1 MSTTRTRAEIIADN
15 NKRKERILNVL
26 NVAENYYA
34 QKGDENTVKN
44 IQVQKKNLEENK
56 FSIVVVGEFSAGK
69 STLLNAMM
77 GRRMLPSFTQET
89 TATVN
94 FLRGKNEA
102 PNNEPGIV
110 YYNDGTHKVLP
121 DTELKTIEKFVSTR
135 GEDVANK
142 VNHLDIYLDS
152 KFLKDGATLIDSPGL
167 NGIAKGHK
175 EITENQIK
183 RSNASIF
190 VLNGGQP
197 GSETDFIALRNL
209 RENINKIFI
218 VLNKIDMIKEDEEE
232 TVDSVIDGV
241 KKNYKKEFPEVTEE
255 PVIYPVSARRALKER
270 EEAKGN
276 VEDAEKMDEFESA
289 LFEFMS
295 SDKKYVEQLRSPI
308 KQVDNFLSASI
319 QELNENKEVLEAKT
333 DSDEIHQKIV
343 KLTEEI
349 EVDRSTNRDVQRE
362 IANKLNIVFKDVTN
376 TLRVDV
382 EKYIESSLQRLE
394 DYEDTEAL
402 EEYVSGFE
410 SSFTRKLRSVTE
422 NSKEELQS
430 SIEDI
435 VREQYVERSL
445 ELSEKLDDIN
455 IFSEIKPNEKFELPT
470 DFGEVGLSKM
480 QDERAKL
487 EEKIDQLKQQANN
500 ASDNLSKIR
509 GRKREQEKLEEE
521 LRIKEQSLERF
532 EQSMIR
538 NRPRV
543 LHSIEEEFEE
553 QERGGIIGWAGDIL
567 FGKKVVPVTRNV
579 VDDSERRQYEDENRK
594 RADEKRKEILEIRR
608 RNRSSNSLEEEY
620 EVAGTQAK
628 RADAELRQAQEEW
641 IRLVEEQKDKL
652 NEQGKRQLRKLKRLF
667 EDYCTDTLSN
677 VLQSTKKNMRSAKK
691 EYAKLIDELINANIE
706 QKIKNKKKHLENLE
720 TQLQSSEDERN
731 AQLAKVEEEL
741 VQLNEMLEQV
751 NDVKAEVE
759 SIRPE
764 SAM

>member
-1 MSTTRTRAEIIADN
+1 MNTRTRAEIVADN

-26 NVAENYYA
+26 NAAENYYA

-110 YYNDGTHKVLP
+110 YYNDGSHEVLP
-121 DTELKTIEKFVSTR
+121 DTELETIEKFVSTK
-135 GEDVANK
+135 GEDVAST
-142 VNHLDIYLDS
+142 VNHLDVYLDS
-152 KFLKDGATLIDSPGL
+152 EFLKDGVMLVDSPGL
-167 NGIAKGHK
+167 NGVAEGHK

-183 RSNASIF
+183 QSNASIF
-190 VLNGGQP
+190 MFDATRP
-197 GSETDFIALRNL
+197 GSKTDFDTLGNL
-209 RENINKIFI
+209 RENVNKIFI
-218 VLNKIDMIKEDEEE
+218 LLNKVDMIKEDEGE
-232 TVDSVIDGV
+232 TVDSVIEGV
-241 KKNYKKEFPEVTEE
+241 KKNYKKMFPEVTEE
-255 PVIYPVSARRALKER
+255 PEIYPVSAGTALR
-270 EEAKGN
+270 NRQKGIN
-276 VEDAEKMDEFESA
+276 EDEYLDKFESA

-308 KQVDNFLSASI
+308 KQVDSFLSTSI
-319 QELNENKEVLEAKT
+319 QELNENKEALESKT
-333 DSDEIHQKIV
+333 DSDEIHQKIA

-349 EVDRSTNRDVQRE
+349 EADRSANRDAQRE
-362 IANKLNIVFKDVTN
+362 IANKLNVMFKDVTN
-376 TLRVDV
+376 TFRVDV

-394 DYEDTEAL
+394 DYEDIKDL
-402 EEYVSGFE
+402 EDYVSGFE
-410 SSFTRKLRSVTE
+410 SSFTRKLRSITE
-422 NSKEELQS
+422 DSKEELQS

-455 IFSEIKPNEKFELPT
+455 MFSEIKPNERFELPT

-480 QDERAKL
+480 QDEKAKL
-487 EEKIDQLKQQANN
+487 EEKIERLKQQADN
-500 ASDNLSKIR
+500 ASDNLSKVR
-509 GRKREQEKLEEE
+509 GRKREQDRLEEE
-521 LRIKEQSLERF
+521 LRVKEQALERF
-532 EQSMIR
+532 EQSVIKFRPEVYRGVNSTFEKRRR
-538 NRPRV
+538 NGLGRV
-543 LHSIEEEFEE
+543 AD
-553 QERGGIIGWAGDIL
+553 WL
-567 FGKKVVPVTRNV
+567 FGEKDVPVKKTI
-579 VDDSERRQYEDENRK
+579 VDDSERKQYDEENSK
-594 RADEKRKEILEIRR
+594 RLAERRKEILEFRR
-608 RNRSSNSLEEEY
+608 RNASGHGLEEEY

-628 RADAELRQAQEEW
+628 RADAELRRAQEEW
-641 IRLVEEQKDKL
+641 TRLVEEQKDKL

-667 EDYCTDTLSN
+667 EDYCTDALSN

>member
-1 MSTTRTRAEIIADN
+1 MSTRTRAEIVADN
-15 NKRKERILNVL
+15 NNRKERILNVL
-26 NVAENYYA
+26 NAAENYYA

-110 YYNDGTHKVLP
+110 YYNDGTYEVLP
-121 DTELKTIEKFVSTR
+121 DTELKTIEKFVSTK
-135 GEDVANK
+135 GEDVAST
-142 VNHLDIYLDS
+142 VNHLDVYLDS
-152 KFLKDGATLIDSPGL
+152 EFLKDGVMLVDSPGL
-167 NGIAKGHK
+167 NGVAEGHK

-190 VLNGGQP
+190 MFDATRP
-197 GSETDFIALRNL
+197 GSKTDFDTLGNL
-209 RENINKIFI
+209 RENVNKIFI
-218 VLNKIDMIKEDEEE
+218 LLNKVDMIKEDEGE
-232 TVDSVIDGV
+232 TVDSVIEGV
-241 KKNYKKEFPEVTEE
+241 KKSYKKMFPEVTEE
-255 PVIYPVSARRALKER
+255 PEIYPVSAGTALRNR
-270 EEAKGN
+270 EKGIT
-276 VEDAEKMDEFESA
+276 EDRYLDKFESA

-308 KQVDNFLSASI
+308 KQVDSFLSTSI

-333 DSDEIHQKIV
+333 DSEEIHQKIA

-349 EVDRSTNRDVQRE
+349 EADKSGNRDAQRE

-376 TLRVDV
+376 MLRVDV

-394 DYEDTEAL
+394 DYEDYEDTEAL
-402 EEYVSGFE
+402 GDYVSGFE
-410 SSFTRKLRSVTE
+410 SSFTRKLRSITE

-430 SIEDI
+430 SVEDI

-445 ELSEKLDDIN
+445 ELGEKLDDIN
-455 IFSEIKPNEKFELPT
+455 MFSEIKPNERFELPT

-487 EEKIDQLKQQANN
+487 KEKIEQLKQQANN
-500 ASDNLSKIR
+500 ASDNLAKIR
-509 GRKREQEKLEEE
+509 GRKREQEKLEEV
-521 LRIKEQSLERF
+521 LRKKEQNLESF
-532 EQSMIR
+532 EQSVIK
-538 NRPRV
+538 NRPEV
-543 LHSIEEEFEE
+543 LHSIEQGYEA
-553 QERGGIIGWAGDIL
+553 QKRGGIIGWIGDAL
-567 FGKKVVPVTRNV
+567 VGKKKVPITRNV
-579 VDDSERRQYEDENRK
+579 VDDSERRQYDE
-594 RADEKRKEILEIRR
+594 EKSKQLAERRKEILELRR
-608 RNRSSNSLEEEY
+608 RNVSGNGLEEEY
-620 EVAGTQAK
+620 EVAETQEK
-628 RADAELRQAQEEW
+628 RADAELIQAQEEL
-641 IRLVEEQKDKL
+641 IHLVKEQKDKL

-667 EDYCTDTLSN
+667 EDYCTDTLSDI
-677 VLQSTKKNMRSAKK
+677 LQSMKKNMRSAKK
-691 EYAKLIDELINANIE
+691 EYAKLIDDLINANIE
-706 QKIKNKKKHLENLE
+706 QKIKSKKKHLENLE

-751 NDVKAEVE
+751 NDVKVEVE

-764 SAM
+764 NVM

>member
-1 MSTTRTRAEIIADN
+1 MSTTRTRAEIVADN
-15 NKRKERILNVL
+15 NKRKERILSVL
-26 NVAENYYA
+26 NAAENYYA

-110 YYNDGTHKVLP
+110 YYNDGSYEVLP
-121 DTELKTIEKFVSTR
+121 DTELETIEKFVSTK
-135 GEDVANK
+135 GEDVANT
-142 VNHLDIYLDS
+142 VNHLDVYLDS
-152 KFLKDGATLIDSPGL
+152 EFLKDGVMLVDSPGL
-167 NGIAKGHK
+167 NGVAEGHK

-183 RSNASIF
+183 QSNASIF
-190 VLNGGQP
+190 MFDATRP
-197 GSETDFIALRNL
+197 GSKTDFDTLGNL
-209 RENINKIFI
+209 RENVNKIFI
-218 VLNKIDMIKEDEEE
+218 LLNKVDMIKEDEGE
-232 TVDSVIDGV
+232 TVDSVIEGV
-241 KKNYKKEFPEVTEE
+241 KKNYKKMFPEVTEE
-255 PVIYPVSARRALKER
+255 PEIYPVSAGTALR
-270 EEAKGN
+270 NRQKGIN
-276 VEDAEKMDEFESA
+276 EDKYLDKFESA

-308 KQVDNFLSASI
+308 KQVDSFLSTSI
-319 QELNENKEVLEAKT
+319 QELNENKEALESKT
-333 DSDEIHQKIV
+333 DSDEIHQKIA

-349 EVDRSTNRDVQRE
+349 EVDRSANRDAQRE
-362 IANKLNIVFKDVTN
+362 IANKLNVMFKDVTN
-376 TLRVDV
+376 TFRVDV

-394 DYEDTEAL
+394 DYEDIKDL
-402 EEYVSGFE
+402 EDYVSGFE
-410 SSFTRKLRSVTE
+410 SSFTRKLRSITE
-422 NSKEELQS
+422 DSKEELQS

-455 IFSEIKPNEKFELPT
+455 MFSEIKANEKFELPT

-480 QDERAKL
+480 KDERAKL
-487 EEKIDQLKQQANN
+487 EEKIERLKQQANN
-500 ASDNLSKIR
+500 ASDNLAKVR
-509 GRKREQEKLEEE
+509 GRKREQDRLEEE
-521 LRIKEQSLERF
+521 LRVKEQALERF
-532 EQSMIR
+532 EQSVIKT
-538 NRPRV
+538 RPEVYRAVNSTFEKRRRTGLARV
-543 LHSIEEEFEE
+543 ADWI
-553 QERGGIIGWAGDIL
+553 
-567 FGKKVVPVTRNV
+567 FGEKDVPVKKTI
-579 VDDSERRQYEDENRK
+579 VDDSERRQYDEENSKRLAERK
-594 RADEKRKEILEIRR
+594 KEILEIRR
-608 RNRSSNSLEEEY
+608 RNASGNGLEEDY

-641 IRLVEEQKDKL
+641 TRLVEEQKDKL

>member
-1 MSTTRTRAEIIADN
+1 MSTRTRAEIVADN
-15 NKRKERILNVL
+15 NNRKERILNVL
-26 NVAENYYA
+26 NAAENYYA

-110 YYNDGTHKVLP
+110 YYNDGTYEVLP
-121 DTELKTIEKFVSTR
+121 DTELKTIEKFVSTK
-135 GEDVANK
+135 GEDVAST
-142 VNHLDIYLDS
+142 VNHLDVYLDS
-152 KFLKDGATLIDSPGL
+152 EFLKDGVMLVDSPGL
-167 NGIAKGHK
+167 NGVAEGHK

-190 VLNGGQP
+190 MFDATRP
-197 GSETDFIALRNL
+197 GSKTDFDTLGNL
-209 RENINKIFI
+209 RENVNKIFI
-218 VLNKIDMIKEDEEE
+218 LLNKVDMIKEDEGE
-232 TVDSVIDGV
+232 TVDSVIEGV
-241 KKNYKKEFPEVTEE
+241 KKSYKKMFPEVTEE
-255 PVIYPVSARRALKER
+255 PEIYPVSAGTALRNR
-270 EEAKGN
+270 EKGIT
-276 VEDAEKMDEFESA
+276 EDKYLDKFESA

-308 KQVDNFLSASI
+308 KQVDSFLSTSI

-333 DSDEIHQKIV
+333 DSEEIHQKIA

-349 EVDRSTNRDVQRE
+349 EADRSGNRDAQRE

-376 TLRVDV
+376 MLRVDV

-394 DYEDTEAL
+394 DYEDYEDTEAL
-402 EEYVSGFE
+402 GDYVSGFE
-410 SSFTRKLRSVTE
+410 SSFTRKLRSITE

-430 SIEDI
+430 SVEDI

-445 ELSEKLDDIN
+445 ELGEKLDDIN
-455 IFSEIKPNEKFELPT
+455 MFSEIKPNERFELPT

-487 EEKIDQLKQQANN
+487 KEKIEQLKQQANN
-500 ASDNLSKIR
+500 ASDNLAKIR
-509 GRKREQEKLEEE
+509 GRKREQEKLEGE
-521 LRIKEQSLERF
+521 LIRKEQNLERL
-532 EQSMIR
+532 EQSVIK
-538 NRPRV
+538 NRPKV
-543 LHSIEEEFEE
+543 LHSIEQGYEA
-553 QERGGIIGWAGDIL
+553 QKRGGIIGWLGDAL
-567 FGKKVVPVTRNV
+567 VGKKKVPITRNV
-579 VDDSERRQYEDENRK
+579 VDDSERRQYDEERGK
-594 RADEKRKEILEIRR
+594 ELAERRKEILELRR
-608 RNRSSNSLEEEY
+608 RNVSGNGLEEEY
-620 EVAGTQAK
+620 EVAETQEK
-628 RADAELRQAQEEW
+628 RADAELIQAQEEL
-641 IRLVEEQKDKL
+641 IHLVKEQKDKL

-667 EDYCTDTLSN
+667 EDYCTDTLSDI
-677 VLQSTKKNMRSAKK
+677 LQSMKKNMRSAKK
-691 EYAKLIDELINANIE
+691 EYAKLIDDLINANIE
-706 QKIKNKKKHLENLE
+706 QKIKSKKKHLENLE

-764 SAM
+764 NVM

>member
-1 MSTTRTRAEIIADN
+1 MSTRTRAEIVADN
-15 NKRKERILNVL
+15 NNRKERILNVL
-26 NVAENYYA
+26 NAAENYYA

-110 YYNDGTHKVLP
+110 YYNDGTYEVLP
-121 DTELKTIEKFVSTR
+121 DTELKTIEKFVSTK
-135 GEDVANK
+135 GEDVAST
-142 VNHLDIYLDS
+142 VNHLDVYLDS
-152 KFLKDGATLIDSPGL
+152 EFLKDGVMLVDSPGL
-167 NGIAKGHK
+167 NGVAEGHK

-190 VLNGGQP
+190 MFDATRP
-197 GSETDFIALRNL
+197 GSKTDFDTLGNL
-209 RENINKIFI
+209 RENVNKIFI
-218 VLNKIDMIKEDEEE
+218 LLNKVDMIKEDEGE
-232 TVDSVIDGV
+232 TVDSVIEGV
-241 KKNYKKEFPEVTEE
+241 KKSYKKMFPEVTEE
-255 PVIYPVSARRALKER
+255 PEIYPVSAGTALRNR
-270 EEAKGN
+270 EKGIT
-276 VEDAEKMDEFESA
+276 EDKYLDKFESA

-308 KQVDNFLSASI
+308 KQVDSFLSTSI

-333 DSDEIHQKIV
+333 DSEEIHQKIA

-349 EVDRSTNRDVQRE
+349 EADRSGNRDAQRE

-376 TLRVDV
+376 MLRVDV

-394 DYEDTEAL
+394 DYEDYEDTEAL
-402 EEYVSGFE
+402 GDYVSGFE
-410 SSFTRKLRSVTE
+410 SSFTRKLRSITE

-430 SIEDI
+430 SVEDI

-445 ELSEKLDDIN
+445 ELGEKLDDIN
-455 IFSEIKPNEKFELPT
+455 MFSEIKPNERFELPT

-487 EEKIDQLKQQANN
+487 KEKIEQLKQQANN
-500 ASDNLSKIR
+500 ASDNLAKVR
-509 GRKREQEKLEEE
+509 GRKREQEKLEEV
-521 LRIKEQSLERF
+521 LRKKEQNLENF
-532 EQSMIR
+532 EQSMIK
-538 NRPRV
+538 NRPKV
-543 LHSIEEEFEE
+543 LHSIEQGYEA
-553 QERGGIIGWAGDIL
+553 QKRGGIIGWLGDAL
-567 FGKKVVPVTRNV
+567 VGKKKVPITRNV
-579 VDDSERRQYEDENRK
+579 VDDSERRRYDEERGK
-594 RADEKRKEILEIRR
+594 ELAERRKEILELRR
-608 RNRSSNSLEEEY
+608 RNVSGNGLEEEY
-620 EVAGTQAK
+620 EVAETQEK
-628 RADAELRQAQEEW
+628 RADAELIQAQEEL
-641 IRLVEEQKDKL
+641 IHLVKEQKDKL

-667 EDYCTDTLSN
+667 EDYCTDTLSDI
-677 VLQSTKKNMRSAKK
+677 LQSMKKNMRSAKK
-691 EYAKLIDELINANIE
+691 EYAKLIDDLINANIE
-706 QKIKNKKKHLENLE
+706 QKIKSKKKHLENLE

-764 SAM
+764 NVM

>member
-1 MSTTRTRAEIIADN
+1 MSTRTRAEIVADN
-15 NKRKERILNVL
+15 NNRKERILNVL
-26 NVAENYYA
+26 NAAENYYA

-110 YYNDGTHKVLP
+110 YYNDGTYEVLP
-121 DTELKTIEKFVSTR
+121 DTELKTIEKFVSTK
-135 GEDVANK
+135 GEDVAST
-142 VNHLDIYLDS
+142 VNHLDVYLDS
-152 KFLKDGATLIDSPGL
+152 EFLKDGVMLVDSPGL
-167 NGIAKGHK
+167 NGVAEGHK

-190 VLNGGQP
+190 MFDATRP
-197 GSETDFIALRNL
+197 GSKTDFDTLGNL
-209 RENINKIFI
+209 RENVNKIFI
-218 VLNKIDMIKEDEEE
+218 LLNKVDMIKEDEGE
-232 TVDSVIDGV
+232 TVDSVIEGV
-241 KKNYKKEFPEVTEE
+241 KKSYKKMFPEVTEE
-255 PVIYPVSARRALKER
+255 PEIYPVSAGTALRNR
-270 EEAKGN
+270 EKGIT
-276 VEDAEKMDEFESA
+276 EDRYLDKFESA

-308 KQVDNFLSASI
+308 KQVDSFLSTSI

-333 DSDEIHQKIV
+333 DSEEIHQKIA

-349 EVDRSTNRDVQRE
+349 EADKSGNRDAQRE

-376 TLRVDV
+376 MLRVDV

-394 DYEDTEAL
+394 DYEDYEDTEAL
-402 EEYVSGFE
+402 GDYVSGFE
-410 SSFTRKLRSVTE
+410 SSFTRKLRSITE

-430 SIEDI
+430 SVEDI

-445 ELSEKLDDIN
+445 ELGEKLDDIN
-455 IFSEIKPNEKFELPT
+455 MFSEIKPNERFELPT

-487 EEKIDQLKQQANN
+487 KEKIEQLKQQANN
-500 ASDNLSKIR
+500 ASDNLAKIR
-509 GRKREQEKLEEE
+509 GRKREQEKLEEV
-521 LRIKEQSLERF
+521 LRKKEQNLESF
-532 EQSMIR
+532 EQSVIK
-538 NRPRV
+538 NRPEV
-543 LHSIEEEFEE
+543 LHSIEQGYEA
-553 QERGGIIGWAGDIL
+553 QKRGGIIGWIGDAL
-567 FGKKVVPVTRNV
+567 VGKKKVPITRNV
-579 VDDSERRQYEDENRK
+579 VDDSERRQYDK
-594 RADEKRKEILEIRR
+594 EKSKQLAERRKEILELRR
-608 RNRSSNSLEEEY
+608 RNVSGNGLEEEY
-620 EVAGTQAK
+620 EVAETQEK
-628 RADAELRQAQEEW
+628 RADAELIQAQEEL
-641 IRLVEEQKDKL
+641 IHLVKEQKDKL

-667 EDYCTDTLSN
+667 EDYCTDTLSDI
-677 VLQSTKKNMRSAKK
+677 LQSMKKNMRSAKK
-691 EYAKLIDELINANIE
+691 EYAKLIDDLINANIE
-706 QKIKNKKKHLENLE
+706 QKIKSKKKHLENLE

-751 NDVKAEVE
+751 NDVKVEVE

-764 SAM
+764 NVM

>member
-1 MSTTRTRAEIIADN
+1 MSTRTRAEIVADN
-15 NKRKERILNVL
+15 NNRKERILNVL
-26 NVAENYYA
+26 NAAENYYA

-110 YYNDGTHKVLP
+110 YYNDGTYGVLP
-121 DTELKTIEKFVSTR
+121 DTELKTIEKFVSTK
-135 GEDVANK
+135 GENVAST
-142 VNHLDIYLDS
+142 VNHLDVYLDS
-152 KFLKDGATLIDSPGL
+152 EFLKDGVMLVDSPGL
-167 NGIAKGHK
+167 NGVAEGHK

-183 RSNASIF
+183 QSNASIF
-190 VLNGGQP
+190 MFDATRP
-197 GSETDFIALRNL
+197 GSKTDFDTLGNL
-209 RENINKIFI
+209 RENVNKIFI
-218 VLNKIDMIKEDEEE
+218 LLNKVDMIKEDEGE
-232 TVDSVIDGV
+232 TVDSVIEGV
-241 KKNYKKEFPEVTEE
+241 KKNYKKMFPEVTEE
-255 PVIYPVSARRALKER
+255 PEIYPVSAGTALRNR
-270 EEAKGN
+270 EKGIT
-276 VEDAEKMDEFESA
+276 EDKYLDKFESA

-308 KQVDNFLSASI
+308 KQVDSFLSTSI
-319 QELNENKEVLEAKT
+319 QELNESKEVLEAKT
-333 DSDEIHQKIV
+333 DSDEIHQKIA

-349 EVDRSTNRDVQRE
+349 EADRSANRDVQRE

-376 TLRVDV
+376 MLRVDV

-394 DYEDTEAL
+394 DYEDAEAL

-410 SSFTRKLRSVTE
+410 SSFTRKLRAITE

-430 SIEDI
+430 SVEDI

-445 ELSEKLDDIN
+445 ELDEKLDDIN
-455 IFSEIKPNEKFELPT
+455 MFSEIKPNERFELPT

-480 QDERAKL
+480 QDEKAKL
-487 EEKIDQLKQQANN
+487 EEKIKQLQQQANS
-500 ASDNLSKIR
+500 ASDNLAKVR
-509 GRKREQEKLEEE
+509 GRKREKEKLEEE
-521 LRIKEQSLERF
+521 LRFKEQSLERF
-532 EQSMIR
+532 EQSVVK
-538 NRPRV
+538 NRPNV
-543 LHSIEEEFEE
+543 IHSREQYFET
-553 QERGGIIGWAGDIL
+553 QKRGGIIGWLGDAIM
-567 FGKKVVPVTRNV
+567 GKKVVPIDRNV
-579 VDDSERRQYEDENRK
+579 VDDSERRQYDEENSK
-594 RADEKRKEILEIRR
+594 RLVEKRKEILELRKH
-608 RNRSSNSLEEEY
+608 NVSGNGLEEEY
-620 EVAGTQAK
+620 EVARTQEK
-628 RADAELRQAQEEW
+628 RADAELIQAQEEL
-641 IRLVEEQKDKL
+641 ISLVKEQTDKL

-667 EDYCTDTLSN
+667 EDYCTDTLN
-677 VLQSTKKNMRSAKK
+677 DVLQSTKKNMRSAKK

-731 AQLAKVEEEL
+731 VQLAKIEEEL

>member
-1 MSTTRTRAEIIADN
+1 MSTRTRAEIVADN
-15 NKRKERILNVL
+15 NNRKERILNVL
-26 NVAENYYA
+26 NAAENYYA

-110 YYNDGTHKVLP
+110 YYNDGTYEVLP
-121 DTELKTIEKFVSTR
+121 DTELKTIEKFVSTK
-135 GEDVANK
+135 GEDVAST
-142 VNHLDIYLDS
+142 VNHLDVYLDS
-152 KFLKDGATLIDSPGL
+152 EFLKDGVMLVDSPGL
-167 NGIAKGHK
+167 NGVAEGHK

-190 VLNGGQP
+190 MFDATRP
-197 GSETDFIALRNL
+197 GSKTDFDTLGNL
-209 RENINKIFI
+209 RENVNKIFI
-218 VLNKIDMIKEDEEE
+218 LLNKVDMIKEDEGE
-232 TVDSVIDGV
+232 TVDSVIEGV
-241 KKNYKKEFPEVTEE
+241 KKSYKKMFPEVTEE
-255 PVIYPVSARRALKER
+255 PEIYPVSAGTALRNR
-270 EEAKGN
+270 EKGIT
-276 VEDAEKMDEFESA
+276 EDKYLDKFESA

-308 KQVDNFLSASI
+308 KQVDSFLSTSI

-333 DSDEIHQKIV
+333 DSEEIYQKIA

-349 EVDRSTNRDVQRE
+349 EADRSGNRDAQRE

-376 TLRVDV
+376 MLRVDV

-394 DYEDTEAL
+394 DYEDYEDTEAL
-402 EEYVSGFE
+402 GDYVSGFE
-410 SSFTRKLRSVTE
+410 SSFTRKLRSITE

-430 SIEDI
+430 SVEDI

-445 ELSEKLDDIN
+445 ELGEKLDDIN
-455 IFSEIKPNEKFELPT
+455 MFSEIKPNERFELPT

-487 EEKIDQLKQQANN
+487 KEKIEQLKQQANN
-500 ASDNLSKIR
+500 ASDNLAKVR
-509 GRKREQEKLEEE
+509 GRKREQEKLEEV
-521 LRIKEQSLERF
+521 LRKKEQNLENF
-532 EQSMIR
+532 EQSMIK
-538 NRPRV
+538 NRPKV
-543 LHSIEEEFEE
+543 LHSIEQGYEA
-553 QERGGIIGWAGDIL
+553 QKRGGIIGWLGDAL
-567 FGKKVVPVTRNV
+567 VGKKKVPITRNV
-579 VDDSERRQYEDENRK
+579 VDDSERRQYDEERGK
-594 RADEKRKEILEIRR
+594 ELAERRKEILELRR
-608 RNRSSNSLEEEY
+608 RNVSGNGLEEEY
-620 EVAGTQAK
+620 EVAETQEK
-628 RADAELRQAQEEW
+628 RADAELIQAQEEL
-641 IRLVEEQKDKL
+641 IHLVKEQKDKL

-667 EDYCTDTLSN
+667 EDYCTDTLSDI
-677 VLQSTKKNMRSAKK
+677 LQSMKKNMRSAKK
-691 EYAKLIDELINANIE
+691 EYAKLIDDLINANIE
-706 QKIKNKKKHLENLE
+706 QKIKSKKKHLENLE

-764 SAM
+764 NVM

>member
-1 MSTTRTRAEIIADN
+1 MSTTRTRAEIVADN

-26 NVAENYYA
+26 NAAENYYA

-110 YYNDGTHKVLP
+110 YYNDGSYEVLP
-121 DTELKTIEKFVSTR
+121 NTELETITKFVSTK
-135 GEDVANK
+135 GEDVAST
-142 VNHLDIYLDS
+142 VNHLDVYLDS
-152 KFLKDGATLIDSPGL
+152 EFLKDGVMLVDSPGL
-167 NGIAKGHK
+167 NGVAEGHK

-183 RSNASIF
+183 QSNASIF
-190 VLNGGQP
+190 MFDATRP
-197 GSETDFIALRNL
+197 GSKTDFETLGNL
-209 RENINKIFI
+209 RENVNKIFI

-232 TVDSVIDGV
+232 TVESVIEGV
-241 KKNYKKEFPEVTEE
+241 KKNYKKMFPDVTEE
-255 PVIYPVSARRALKER
+255 PEIYPVSAGTALSNRK
-270 EEAKGN
+270 KGIN
-276 VEDAEKMDEFESA
+276 EDKYLDKFESA

-308 KQVDNFLSASI
+308 KQVDSFLSASI

-333 DSDEIHQKIV
+333 DSDEIHQKIA

-349 EVDRSTNRDVQRE
+349 EIDRSTNRDAQRE

-402 EEYVSGFE
+402 EDYVSEFE
-410 SSFTRKLRSVTE
+410 SSFTRKLKSITE

-455 IFSEIKPNEKFELPT
+455 MFSEIKSNERFELPT

-480 QDERAKL
+480 QDEKEKL
-487 EEKIDQLKQQANN
+487 EEKIERLEQQANN
-500 ASDNLSKIR
+500 ASDNLSKVR

-521 LRIKEQSLERF
+521 LRIKEQSLEKF
-532 EQSMIR
+532 EQSVIKG
-538 NRPRV
+538 RPKV
-543 LHSIEEEFEE
+543 LHSVE
-553 QERGGIIGWAGDIL
+553 QDYETQGRGGIFGWAGDIL

-579 VDDSERRQYEDENRK
+579 VDDFERRQYDEENRK
-594 RADEKRKEILEIRR
+594 RAAEKRKEILEIRR
-608 RNRSSNSLEEEY
+608 RNMSSNSLEEEY

-628 RADAELRQAQEEW
+628 RADAELRRAQEEW
-641 IRLVEEQKDKL
+641 ARLVEEQKDKL
-652 NEQGKRQLRKLKRLF
+652 DEQGKRQLRKLKRLF

-720 TQLQSSEDERN
+720 TQFQSSEDERN

-741 VQLNEMLEQV
+741 VQLNEMLKQV

>member
-1 MSTTRTRAEIIADN
+1 MSTRTRAEIVADN
-15 NKRKERILNVL
+15 NNRKERILNVL
-26 NVAENYYA
+26 NAAENYYA

-110 YYNDGTHKVLP
+110 YYNDGTYEVLP
-121 DTELKTIEKFVSTR
+121 DTELKTIEKFVSTK
-135 GEDVANK
+135 GEDVAST
-142 VNHLDIYLDS
+142 VNHLDVYLDS
-152 KFLKDGATLIDSPGL
+152 EFLKDGVMLVDSPGL
-167 NGIAKGHK
+167 NGVAEGHK

-190 VLNGGQP
+190 MFDATRP
-197 GSETDFIALRNL
+197 GSKTDFDTLGNL
-209 RENINKIFI
+209 RENVNKIFI
-218 VLNKIDMIKEDEEE
+218 LLNKVDMIKEDEGE
-232 TVDSVIDGV
+232 TVDSVIEGV
-241 KKNYKKEFPEVTEE
+241 KKSYKKMFPEVTEE
-255 PVIYPVSARRALKER
+255 PEIYPVSAGTALRNR
-270 EEAKGN
+270 EKGIT
-276 VEDAEKMDEFESA
+276 EDRYLDKFESA

-308 KQVDNFLSASI
+308 KQVDSFLSTSI

-333 DSDEIHQKIV
+333 DSEEIHQKIA

-349 EVDRSTNRDVQRE
+349 EADKSGNRDAQRE

-376 TLRVDV
+376 MLRVDV

-394 DYEDTEAL
+394 DYEDYEDTEAL
-402 EEYVSGFE
+402 GDYVSGFE
-410 SSFTRKLRSVTE
+410 SSFTRKLRSITE

-430 SIEDI
+430 SVEDI

-445 ELSEKLDDIN
+445 ELGEKLDDIN
-455 IFSEIKPNEKFELPT
+455 MFSEVKPNERFELPT

-487 EEKIDQLKQQANN
+487 KEKIEQLKQQANN
-500 ASDNLSKIR
+500 ASDNLAKIR
-509 GRKREQEKLEEE
+509 GRKREQEKLEEV
-521 LRIKEQSLERF
+521 LRKKEQNLESF
-532 EQSMIR
+532 EQSVIK
-538 NRPRV
+538 NRPEV
-543 LHSIEEEFEE
+543 LHSIEQGYEA
-553 QERGGIIGWAGDIL
+553 QKRGGIIGWIGDAL
-567 FGKKVVPVTRNV
+567 VGKKKVPITRNV
-579 VDDSERRQYEDENRK
+579 VDDSERRQYDE
-594 RADEKRKEILEIRR
+594 EKSKQLAERRKEILELRR
-608 RNRSSNSLEEEY
+608 RNVSGNGLEEEY
-620 EVAGTQAK
+620 EVAETQEK
-628 RADAELRQAQEEW
+628 RADAELIQAQEEL
-641 IRLVEEQKDKL
+641 IHLVKEQKDKL

-667 EDYCTDTLSN
+667 EDYCTDTLSDI
-677 VLQSTKKNMRSAKK
+677 LQSMKKNMRSAKK
-691 EYAKLIDELINANIE
+691 EYAKLIDDLINANIE
-706 QKIKNKKKHLENLE
+706 QKIKSKKKHLENLE

-751 NDVKAEVE
+751 NDVKVEVE

-764 SAM
+764 NVM

>member
-1 MSTTRTRAEIIADN
+1 MSTRTRAEIVADN
-15 NKRKERILNVL
+15 NNRKERILNVL
-26 NVAENYYA
+26 NAAENYYA

-110 YYNDGTHKVLP
+110 YYNDGTYEVLP
-121 DTELKTIEKFVSTR
+121 DTELKTIEKFVSTK
-135 GEDVANK
+135 GEDVAST
-142 VNHLDIYLDS
+142 VNHLDVYLDS
-152 KFLKDGATLIDSPGL
+152 EFLKDGVMLVDSPGL
-167 NGIAKGHK
+167 NGVAEGHK

-190 VLNGGQP
+190 MFDATRP
-197 GSETDFIALRNL
+197 GSKTDFDTLGNL
-209 RENINKIFI
+209 RENVNKIFI
-218 VLNKIDMIKEDEEE
+218 LLNKVDMIKEDEGE
-232 TVDSVIDGV
+232 TVDSVIEGV
-241 KKNYKKEFPEVTEE
+241 KKSYKKMFPEVTEE
-255 PVIYPVSARRALKER
+255 PEIYPVSAGTALRNR
-270 EEAKGN
+270 EKGIT
-276 VEDAEKMDEFESA
+276 EDKYLDKFESA

-308 KQVDNFLSASI
+308 KQVDSFLSTSI

-333 DSDEIHQKIV
+333 DSEEIHQKIA

-349 EVDRSTNRDVQRE
+349 EADRSGNRDAQRE

-376 TLRVDV
+376 MLRVDV

-394 DYEDTEAL
+394 DYEDYEDTEAL
-402 EEYVSGFE
+402 GDYVSGFE
-410 SSFTRKLRSVTE
+410 SSFTRKLRSITE

-430 SIEDI
+430 SVEDI

-445 ELSEKLDDIN
+445 ELGEKLDDIN
-455 IFSEIKPNEKFELPT
+455 MFSEIKPNERFELPT

-487 EEKIDQLKQQANN
+487 KEKIEQLKQQANN
-500 ASDNLSKIR
+500 ASDNLAKVR
-509 GRKREQEKLEEE
+509 GRKREQEKLEEV
-521 LRIKEQSLERF
+521 LRKKEQNLENF
-532 EQSMIR
+532 EQSMIK
-538 NRPRV
+538 NRPKV
-543 LHSIEEEFEE
+543 LHSIEQGYEA
-553 QERGGIIGWAGDIL
+553 QKRGGIIGWLGDAL
-567 FGKKVVPVTRNV
+567 VGKKKVPITRNV
-579 VDDSERRQYEDENRK
+579 VDDSERRQYDEERGK
-594 RADEKRKEILEIRR
+594 ELAERRKEILELRR
-608 RNRSSNSLEEEY
+608 RNVSGNGLEEEY
-620 EVAGTQAK
+620 EVAETQEK
-628 RADAELRQAQEEW
+628 RADAELIQAQEEL
-641 IRLVEEQKDKL
+641 IHLVKEQKDKL

-667 EDYCTDTLSN
+667 EDYCTDTLSDI
-677 VLQSTKKNMRSAKK
+677 LQSMKKNMRSAKK
-691 EYAKLIDELINANIE
+691 EYAKLIDDLINANIE
-706 QKIKNKKKHLENLE
+706 QKIKSKKKHLENLE

-764 SAM
+764 NVM

>member
-1 MSTTRTRAEIIADN
+1 MSTTRTRAEIVADN

-26 NVAENYYA
+26 NAAENYYA

-110 YYNDGTHKVLP
+110 YYNDGSYEVLP
-121 DTELKTIEKFVSTR
+121 DTELKTIEKFVSTK
-135 GEDVANK
+135 GEDVAST
-142 VNHLDIYLDS
+142 VNHLDVYLDS
-152 KFLKDGATLIDSPGL
+152 EFLKDGVMLVDSPGL
-167 NGIAKGHK
+167 NGVAEGHK

-183 RSNASIF
+183 QSNASIF
-190 VLNGGQP
+190 MFDATRP
-197 GSETDFIALRNL
+197 GSKTDFETLGNL
-209 RENINKIFI
+209 RENVNKIFI

-232 TVDSVIDGV
+232 TVESVIEGV
-241 KKNYKKEFPEVTEE
+241 KRNYKKMFPEVTEE
-255 PVIYPVSARRALKER
+255 PEIYPVSAGTALSNRK
-270 EEAKGN
+270 KGIN
-276 VEDAEKMDEFESA
+276 EDKYLDKFESA

-308 KQVDNFLSASI
+308 KQVDSFLSTSI
-319 QELNENKEVLEAKT
+319 QELNENKEALESKT
-333 DSDEIHQKIV
+333 DSDEIHQKIA

-349 EVDRSTNRDVQRE
+349 EVDRSTSRDAQRE

-402 EEYVSGFE
+402 EDYVGGFE
-410 SSFTRKLRSVTE
+410 SSFTRKLRSITE
-422 NSKEELQS
+422 DSKEELQS

-455 IFSEIKPNEKFELPT
+455 MFSEIKPNERFELPT

-480 QDERAKL
+480 QDEKAKL
-487 EEKIDQLKQQANN
+487 EEKIERLKQQANN
-500 ASDNLSKIR
+500 ASDNLSRVR
-509 GRKREQEKLEEE
+509 GRKREQDKLEEE
-521 LRIKEQSLERF
+521 LRVKEQALERF
-532 EQSMIR
+532 EQSVVKY
-538 NRPRV
+538 RPKVYHTVNQTFEKRRRTGLGRV
-543 LHSIEEEFEE
+543 AD
-553 QERGGIIGWAGDIL
+553 WV
-567 FGKKVVPVTRNV
+567 FGEKDVPVEETI
-579 VDDSERRQYEDENRK
+579 VDDSERRQYDDENRK
-594 RADEKRKEILEIRR
+594 RVAEKRKEILEIRR
-608 RNRSSNSLEEEY
+608 RNTSSNSLEEEY

-641 IRLVEEQKDKL
+641 TRLVEEQKDKL

-677 VLQSTKKNMRSAKK
+677 ILQSTKKNMRSAKK

>member
-1 MSTTRTRAEIIADN
+1 MSTRTRAEIVADN
-15 NKRKERILNVL
+15 NNRKERILNVL
-26 NVAENYYA
+26 NAAENYYA

-110 YYNDGTHKVLP
+110 YYNDGTYEVLP
-121 DTELKTIEKFVSTR
+121 DTELKTIEKFVSTK
-135 GEDVANK
+135 GEDVAST
-142 VNHLDIYLDS
+142 VNHLDVYLDS
-152 KFLKDGATLIDSPGL
+152 EFLKDGVMLVDSPGL
-167 NGIAKGHK
+167 NGVAEGHK

-190 VLNGGQP
+190 MFDATRP
-197 GSETDFIALRNL
+197 GSKTDFDTLGNL
-209 RENINKIFI
+209 RENVNKIFI
-218 VLNKIDMIKEDEEE
+218 LLNKVDMIKEDEGE
-232 TVDSVIDGV
+232 TVDSVIEGV
-241 KKNYKKEFPEVTEE
+241 KKSYKKMFPEVTEE
-255 PVIYPVSARRALKER
+255 PEIYPVSAGTALRNR
-270 EEAKGN
+270 EKGIT
-276 VEDAEKMDEFESA
+276 EDKYLDKFESA

-308 KQVDNFLSASI
+308 KQVDSFLSTSI

-333 DSDEIHQKIV
+333 DSEEIHQKIA

-349 EVDRSTNRDVQRE
+349 EADRSGNRDAQRE

-376 TLRVDV
+376 MLRVDV

-394 DYEDTEAL
+394 DYEDYEDTEAL
-402 EEYVSGFE
+402 GDYVSGFE
-410 SSFTRKLRSVTE
+410 SSFTRKLRSITE

-430 SIEDI
+430 SVEDI

-445 ELSEKLDDIN
+445 ELGEKLDDIN
-455 IFSEIKPNEKFELPT
+455 MFSEIKPNERFELPT

-487 EEKIDQLKQQANN
+487 KEKLQLIKQQANN
-500 ASDNLSKIR
+500 ASDNLAKIR
-509 GRKREQEKLEEE
+509 GRKREQEKLEEV
-521 LRIKEQSLERF
+521 LRKKEQNLESF
-532 EQSMIR
+532 EQSVIK
-538 NRPRV
+538 NRPEV
-543 LHSIEEEFEE
+543 LHSIEQGYEA
-553 QERGGIIGWAGDIL
+553 QKRGGIIGWVGDAL
-567 FGKKVVPVTRNV
+567 MGKKKVPITRNV
-579 VDDSERRQYEDENRK
+579 VDDSERRQYDE
-594 RADEKRKEILEIRR
+594 EKSKQLAERRKEILELRR
-608 RNRSSNSLEEEY
+608 RNVSGNGLEEEY
-620 EVAGTQAK
+620 EVAETQEK
-628 RADAELRQAQEEW
+628 RADAELIQAQEEL
-641 IRLVEEQKDKL
+641 IHLVKEQKDKL

-667 EDYCTDTLSN
+667 EDYCTDTLSDI
-677 VLQSTKKNMRSAKK
+677 LQSMKKNMRSAKK
-691 EYAKLIDELINANIE
+691 EYAKLIDDLINANIE
-706 QKIKNKKKHLENLE
+706 QKIKSKKKHLENLE

-751 NDVKAEVE
+751 NDVKVEVE

-764 SAM
+764 NVM

>member
-1 MSTTRTRAEIIADN
+1 MSTRTRAEIVADN
-15 NKRKERILNVL
+15 NNRKERILNVL
-26 NVAENYYA
+26 NAAENYYA

-110 YYNDGTHKVLP
+110 YYNDGTYEVLP
-121 DTELKTIEKFVSTR
+121 DTELKTIEKFVSTK
-135 GEDVANK
+135 GEDVAST
-142 VNHLDIYLDS
+142 VNHLDVYLDS
-152 KFLKDGATLIDSPGL
+152 EFLKDGVMLVDSPGL
-167 NGIAKGHK
+167 NGVAEGHK

-190 VLNGGQP
+190 MFDATRP
-197 GSETDFIALRNL
+197 GSKTDFDTLGNL
-209 RENINKIFI
+209 RENVNKIFI
-218 VLNKIDMIKEDEEE
+218 LLNKVDMIKEDEGE
-232 TVDSVIDGV
+232 TVDSVIEGV
-241 KKNYKKEFPEVTEE
+241 KKSYKKMFPEVTEE
-255 PVIYPVSARRALKER
+255 PEIYPVSAGTALRNR
-270 EEAKGN
+270 EKGIT
-276 VEDAEKMDEFESA
+276 EDNYLDKFESA

-308 KQVDNFLSASI
+308 KQVDSFLSTSI

-333 DSDEIHQKIV
+333 DSEEIHQKIA

-349 EVDRSTNRDVQRE
+349 EADRSGNRDAQRE

-376 TLRVDV
+376 MLRVDV

-394 DYEDTEAL
+394 DYEDYEDTEAL
-402 EEYVSGFE
+402 GDYVSGFE
-410 SSFTRKLRSVTE
+410 SSFTRKLRSITE

-430 SIEDI
+430 SVEDI

-445 ELSEKLDDIN
+445 ELGEKLDDIN
-455 IFSEIKPNEKFELPT
+455 MFSEIKPNERFELPT

-487 EEKIDQLKQQANN
+487 KEKIEQLKQQANN
-500 ASDNLSKIR
+500 ASDNLAKVR
-509 GRKREQEKLEEE
+509 GRKREQEKLEEV
-521 LRIKEQSLERF
+521 LRKKEQNLENF
-532 EQSMIR
+532 EQSMIK
-538 NRPRV
+538 NRPKV
-543 LHSIEEEFEE
+543 LHSIEQGYEA
-553 QERGGIIGWAGDIL
+553 QKRGGIIGWLGDAL
-567 FGKKVVPVTRNV
+567 VGKKKVPITRNV
-579 VDDSERRQYEDENRK
+579 VDDSERRRYDEERGK
-594 RADEKRKEILEIRR
+594 ELAERRKEILELRR
-608 RNRSSNSLEEEY
+608 RNVSGNGLEEEY
-620 EVAGTQAK
+620 EVAETQEK
-628 RADAELRQAQEEW
+628 RADAELIQAQEEL
-641 IRLVEEQKDKL
+641 IHLVKEQKDKL

-667 EDYCTDTLSN
+667 EDYCTDTLSDI
-677 VLQSTKKNMRSAKK
+677 LQSMKKNMRSAKK
-691 EYAKLIDELINANIE
+691 EYAKLIDDLINANIE
-706 QKIKNKKKHLENLE
+706 QKIKSKKKHLENLE

-764 SAM
+764 NVM

>member
-1 MSTTRTRAEIIADN
+1 MSTRTRAEIVADN
-15 NKRKERILNVL
+15 NNRKERILNVL
-26 NVAENYYA
+26 NAAENYYEK
-34 QKGDENTVKN
+34 KGDENTVKN

-110 YYNDGTHKVLP
+110 YYNDGTYGVLP
-121 DTELKTIEKFVSTR
+121 DTELKTIEKFVSTK
-135 GEDVANK
+135 GENVAST
-142 VNHLDIYLDS
+142 VNHLDVYLDS
-152 KFLKDGATLIDSPGL
+152 EFLKDGVMLVDSPGL
-167 NGIAKGHK
+167 NGVAEGHK

-183 RSNASIF
+183 QSNASIF
-190 VLNGGQP
+190 MFDATRP
-197 GSETDFIALRNL
+197 GSKTDFDTLGNL
-209 RENINKIFI
+209 RENVNKIFI
-218 VLNKIDMIKEDEEE
+218 LLNKVDMIKEDEDE
-232 TVDSVIDGV
+232 TVDSVIEGV
-241 KKNYKKEFPEVTEE
+241 KKNYKKMFPEVTEE
-255 PVIYPVSARRALKER
+255 PEIYPVSAGTALRNR
-270 EEAKGN
+270 EKGIT
-276 VEDAEKMDEFESA
+276 EDKYLDKFESA

-308 KQVDNFLSASI
+308 KQVDSFLSTSI
-319 QELNENKEVLEAKT
+319 QELNESKEVLEAKT
-333 DSDEIHQKIV
+333 DSDEIHQKIA

-349 EVDRSTNRDVQRE
+349 EVDKSANRDAQRE

-376 TLRVDV
+376 MLRVDV

-394 DYEDTEAL
+394 DYEDAESL

-410 SSFTRKLRSVTE
+410 SSFTRKLRAITE

-430 SIEDI
+430 SVEDI

-445 ELSEKLDDIN
+445 ELGEKLDDIN
-455 IFSEIKPNEKFELPT
+455 MFSEIKPNERFELPT
-470 DFGEVGLSKM
+470 DFGKVGLSKM
-480 QDERAKL
+480 QDEKAKL
-487 EEKIDQLKQQANN
+487 EEKIKQLQQQANS
-500 ASDNLSKIR
+500 ASDNLAKVR
-509 GRKREQEKLEEE
+509 GRKREKEKLEEE
-521 LRIKEQSLERF
+521 LRFKEQSLERF
-532 EQSMIR
+532 EQSVVK
-538 NRPRV
+538 NRPNV
-543 LHSIEEEFEE
+543 IHSREQTFET
-553 QERGGIIGWAGDIL
+553 QKRGGIIGWLGDAIM
-567 FGKKVVPVTRNV
+567 GKKVVPIDRNV
-579 VDDSERRQYEDENRK
+579 VDDSERRQYDEENSK
-594 RADEKRKEILEIRR
+594 RLVEKRKEILELRKH
-608 RNRSSNSLEEEY
+608 NVSGNGLEEEY
-620 EVAGTQAK
+620 EVARTQEK
-628 RADAELRQAQEEW
+628 RADAELIQAQEEL
-641 IRLVEEQKDKL
+641 ISLVKEQTDKL

-667 EDYCTDTLSN
+667 EDYCTDTLN
-677 VLQSTKKNMRSAKK
+677 DVLQSTKKNMRSAKK

-731 AQLAKVEEEL
+731 VQLAKVEGEL

>member
-1 MSTTRTRAEIIADN
+1 MSTRTRAEIVADN
-15 NKRKERILNVL
+15 NNRKERILNVL
-26 NVAENYYA
+26 NAAENYYA

-110 YYNDGTHKVLP
+110 YYNDGTYEVLP
-121 DTELKTIEKFVSTR
+121 DTELKTIEKFVSTK
-135 GEDVANK
+135 GEDVAST
-142 VNHLDIYLDS
+142 VNHLDVYLDS
-152 KFLKDGATLIDSPGL
+152 EFLKDGVMLVDSPGL
-167 NGIAKGHK
+167 NGVAEGHK

-190 VLNGGQP
+190 MFDATRP
-197 GSETDFIALRNL
+197 GSKTDFDTLGNL
-209 RENINKIFI
+209 RENVNKIFI
-218 VLNKIDMIKEDEEE
+218 LLNKVDMIKEDEGE
-232 TVDSVIDGV
+232 TVDSVIEGV
-241 KKNYKKEFPEVTEE
+241 KKSYKKMFPEVTEE
-255 PVIYPVSARRALKER
+255 PEIYPVSAGTALRNR
-270 EEAKGN
+270 EKGIT
-276 VEDAEKMDEFESA
+276 EDKYLDKFESA

-308 KQVDNFLSASI
+308 KQVDSFLSTSI

-333 DSDEIHQKIV
+333 DSEEIHQKIA

-349 EVDRSTNRDVQRE
+349 EADKSGNRDAQRE

-376 TLRVDV
+376 MLRVDV
-382 EKYIESSLQRLE
+382 EKYIESGLQRLE
-394 DYEDTEAL
+394 DYEDYEDTEAL
-402 EEYVSGFE
+402 GDYVSGFE
-410 SSFTRKLRSVTE
+410 SSFIRKLRSITE

-430 SIEDI
+430 SVEDI

-445 ELSEKLDDIN
+445 ELGEKLDDIN
-455 IFSEIKPNEKFELPT
+455 MFSEIKPNERFELPT

-487 EEKIDQLKQQANN
+487 KEKIEQLKQQANN
-500 ASDNLSKIR
+500 ASDNLAKIR
-509 GRKREQEKLEEE
+509 GRKREQEKLEEV
-521 LRIKEQSLERF
+521 LRKKEQNLESF
-532 EQSMIR
+532 EQSVIK
-538 NRPRV
+538 NRPEV
-543 LHSIEEEFEE
+543 LHSIEQGYEA
-553 QERGGIIGWAGDIL
+553 QKRGGIIGWIGDAL
-567 FGKKVVPVTRNV
+567 MGKKKVPITRNV
-579 VDDSERRQYEDENRK
+579 VDDSERRQYDE
-594 RADEKRKEILEIRR
+594 EKSKQLAERRKEILELRR
-608 RNRSSNSLEEEY
+608 RNVSGNGLEEEY
-620 EVAGTQAK
+620 EVAETQEK
-628 RADAELRQAQEEW
+628 RADAELIQAQEEL
-641 IRLVEEQKDKL
+641 IHLVKEQKDKL

-667 EDYCTDTLSN
+667 EDYCTDTLSDI
-677 VLQSTKKNMRSAKK
+677 LQSMKKNMRSAKK
-691 EYAKLIDELINANIE
+691 EYAKLIDDLINANIE
-706 QKIKNKKKHLENLE
+706 QKIKSKKRHLENLE

-751 NDVKAEVE
+751 NDVKVEVE

-764 SAM
+764 NVM

>member
-1 MSTTRTRAEIIADN
+1 MSTRTRAEIVADN
-15 NKRKERILNVL
+15 NNRKERILNVL
-26 NVAENYYA
+26 NAAENYYA

-110 YYNDGTHKVLP
+110 YYNDGTYEVLP
-121 DTELKTIEKFVSTR
+121 DTELKTIEKFVSTK
-135 GEDVANK
+135 GEDVAST
-142 VNHLDIYLDS
+142 VNHLDVYLDS
-152 KFLKDGATLIDSPGL
+152 EFLKDGVMLVDSPGL
-167 NGIAKGHK
+167 NGVAEGHK

-190 VLNGGQP
+190 MFDATRP
-197 GSETDFIALRNL
+197 GSKTDFDTLGNL
-209 RENINKIFI
+209 RENVNKIFI
-218 VLNKIDMIKEDEEE
+218 LLNKVDMIKEDEGE
-232 TVDSVIDGV
+232 TVDSVIEGV
-241 KKNYKKEFPEVTEE
+241 KKSYKKMFPEVTEE
-255 PVIYPVSARRALKER
+255 PEIYPVSAGTALRNR
-270 EEAKGN
+270 EKGIT
-276 VEDAEKMDEFESA
+276 EDKYLDKFESA

-308 KQVDNFLSASI
+308 KQVDSFLSTSI

-333 DSDEIHQKIV
+333 DSEEIHQKIA

-349 EVDRSTNRDVQRE
+349 EADRSGNRDAQRE

-376 TLRVDV
+376 MLRVDV

-394 DYEDTEAL
+394 DYEDYEDTEAL
-402 EEYVSGFE
+402 GDYVSGFE
-410 SSFTRKLRSVTE
+410 SSFTRKLRSITE

-430 SIEDI
+430 SVEDI

-445 ELSEKLDDIN
+445 ELGEKLDDIN
-455 IFSEIKPNEKFELPT
+455 MFSEIKPNERFELPT

-487 EEKIDQLKQQANN
+487 KEKIEQLKQQANN
-500 ASDNLSKIR
+500 ASDNLAKVR
-509 GRKREQEKLEEE
+509 GRKREQEKLEEV
-521 LRIKEQSLERF
+521 LRKKEQNLENF
-532 EQSMIR
+532 EQSVIK
-538 NRPRV
+538 NRPKV
-543 LHSIEEEFEE
+543 LHSIEQGYEA
-553 QERGGIIGWAGDIL
+553 QKRGGIIGWLGDAL
-567 FGKKVVPVTRNV
+567 VGKKKVPITRNV
-579 VDDSERRQYEDENRK
+579 VDDSERRQYDEERGK
-594 RADEKRKEILEIRR
+594 ELVERRKEILELRR
-608 RNRSSNSLEEEY
+608 RNVSGNGLEEEY
-620 EVAGTQAK
+620 EVAETQEK
-628 RADAELRQAQEEW
+628 RADAELIQAQEEL
-641 IRLVEEQKDKL
+641 IHLVKEQKDKL

-667 EDYCTDTLSN
+667 EDYCTDTLSDI
-677 VLQSTKKNMRSAKK
+677 LQSMKKNMRSAKK
-691 EYAKLIDELINANIE
+691 EYAKLIDDLINANIE
-706 QKIKNKKKHLENLE
+706 QKIKSKKKHLENLE

-764 SAM
+764 NVM

>member
-1 MSTTRTRAEIIADN
+1 MSTRTRAEIVADN
-15 NKRKERILNVL
+15 NNRKERILNVL
-26 NVAENYYA
+26 NAAENYYA

-110 YYNDGTHKVLP
+110 YYNDGTYEVLP
-121 DTELKTIEKFVSTR
+121 DTELKTIEKFVSTK
-135 GEDVANK
+135 GEDVAST
-142 VNHLDIYLDS
+142 VNHLDVYLDS
-152 KFLKDGATLIDSPGL
+152 EFLKDGVMLVDSPGL
-167 NGIAKGHK
+167 NGVAEGHK

-190 VLNGGQP
+190 MFDATRP
-197 GSETDFIALRNL
+197 GSKTDFDTLGNL
-209 RENINKIFI
+209 RENVNKIFI
-218 VLNKIDMIKEDEEE
+218 LLNKVDMIKEDEGE
-232 TVDSVIDGV
+232 TVDSVIEGV
-241 KKNYKKEFPEVTEE
+241 KKSYKKMFPEVTEE
-255 PVIYPVSARRALKER
+255 PEIYPVSAGTALRNR
-270 EEAKGN
+270 EKGIT
-276 VEDAEKMDEFESA
+276 EDKYLDKFESA

-308 KQVDNFLSASI
+308 KQVDSFLSTSI

-333 DSDEIHQKIV
+333 DSEEIHQKIA

-349 EVDRSTNRDVQRE
+349 EADRSGNRDAQRE

-376 TLRVDV
+376 MLRVDV

-394 DYEDTEAL
+394 DYEDYEDTEAL
-402 EEYVSGFE
+402 GDYVSGFE
-410 SSFTRKLRSVTE
+410 SSFTRKLRSITE

-430 SIEDI
+430 SVEDI

-445 ELSEKLDDIN
+445 ELGEKLDDIN
-455 IFSEIKPNEKFELPT
+455 MFSEIKPNERFELPT
-470 DFGEVGLSKM
+470 DFGKVGLSKM

-487 EEKIDQLKQQANN
+487 KEKIEQLKQQANN
-500 ASDNLSKIR
+500 ASDNLAKVR
-509 GRKREQEKLEEE
+509 GRKREQEKLEEV
-521 LRIKEQSLERF
+521 LRKKEQNLENF
-532 EQSMIR
+532 EQSMIK
-538 NRPRV
+538 NRPKV
-543 LHSIEEEFEE
+543 LHSIEQGYEA
-553 QERGGIIGWAGDIL
+553 QKRGGIIGWLGDAL
-567 FGKKVVPVTRNV
+567 VGKKKVPITRNV
-579 VDDSERRQYEDENRK
+579 VDDSERRQYDEERGK
-594 RADEKRKEILEIRR
+594 ELAERRKEILELRR
-608 RNRSSNSLEEEY
+608 RNVSGNGLEEEY
-620 EVAGTQAK
+620 EVAETQEK
-628 RADAELRQAQEEW
+628 RADAELIQAQEEL
-641 IRLVEEQKDKL
+641 IHLVKEQKDKL

-667 EDYCTDTLSN
+667 EDYCTDTLSDI
-677 VLQSTKKNMRSAKK
+677 LQSMKKNMRSAKK
-691 EYAKLIDELINANIE
+691 EYAKLIDDLINANIE
-706 QKIKNKKKHLENLE
+706 QKIKSKKKHLENLE

-764 SAM
+764 NVM